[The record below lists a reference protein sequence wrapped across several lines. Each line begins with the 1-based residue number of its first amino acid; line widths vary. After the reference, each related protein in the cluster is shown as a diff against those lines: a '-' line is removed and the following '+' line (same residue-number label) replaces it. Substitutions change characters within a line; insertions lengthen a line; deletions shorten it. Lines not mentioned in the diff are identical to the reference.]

1 MIWQSNLYAIPLL
14 VGAALLIIFAL
25 IAWRRDSTLGV
36 TLFFIY
42 AIFVAGLLI
51 AYALQLLSAELPVI
65 VIWVKIQHIFYCL
78 PVIWLLFVI
87 IYTNHEN
94 WLSPRNIAVLFFIPA
109 FQAIAA
115 WTNEFHGLYWQA
127 VGTVTSNGVVI
138 FQPVNGPLFYVGMI
152 YLYFIVALT
161 LVVLVGSILL
171 APSFFRG
178 QIAWLLTAA
187 LMPVLGNLPTLAGVT
202 QMWRFD
208 PTPFG
213 FALVCV
219 PMGWN
224 LFRQNLFDIVP
235 AAYGKIV
242 RSMSD
247 AIIVL
252 NAENRVVDI
261 NPAAEALTGIQAS
274 DAMGKPVRVAFPRV
288 PELLNRYRD
297 APEAQDELE
306 FAQGDDKIYLDMRL
320 SSIYNRSGKMTGRV
334 IVLRD
339 ITLSKQAE
347 ETIRQY
353 AAELEASNN
362 ELDAFSH
369 TVAHDLKAPIG
380 IIMGYTH
387 ILQQHEQLDPTV
399 TKYVQNIE
407 KAAGRM
413 ENMITGL
420 LLLARLRNISDMV
433 TPVDMT
439 KAARGAAERFQ
450 GQMEQRGI
458 RLEVMEPMPEAL
470 GHDVWLEEVFANL
483 IGNAVKYIGREN
495 PAPCISVQG
504 TRQGA
509 LVRYEVQDNG
519 MGISEENQ
527 AKLFDMFSR
536 FHTQEATGAGLG
548 LSIFLRIV
556 TRLKGEVGVESQP
569 GAGSTFW
576 FTLPAAA
583 DDSPESS

>member
-1 MIWQSNLYAIPLL
+1 MAWQSNLYAIPLL
-14 VGAALLIIFAL
+14 VVSALLIIFAL

-42 AIFVAGLLI
+42 AIFVAGLMI
-51 AYALQLLSAELPVI
+51 AYALQLMSADLQI
-65 VIWVKIQHIFYCL
+65 ILFWVKIKHIFYCL
-78 PVIWLLFVI
+78 PVIWLLFVT
-87 IYTNHEN
+87 IYTNHGN
-94 WLSPRNIAVLFFIPA
+94 WLTPRNIAILFFIPA

-127 VGTVTSNGVVI
+127 VGTATIDGAVT
-138 FQPVNGPLFYVGMI
+138 FQTINGPLFYVGML
-152 YLYFIVALT
+152 YLYLIVALS
-161 LVVLVGSILL
+161 VVIMVGSIIR

-178 QIAWLLTAA
+178 QIAWLLAGVF
-187 LMPVLGNLPTLAGVT
+187 MPVLGNLLTITGLSDTLH
-202 QMWRFD
+202 FD
-208 PTPFG
+208 TTPIG
-213 FALVCV
+213 FALVCL
-219 PMGWN
+219 PIGWN

-252 NAENRVVDI
+252 NAENKVVDL
-261 NPAAEALTGIQAS
+261 NPAAEALTHIPAS
-274 DAMGKPVRVAFPRV
+274 VAIGKSVREAFPQA
-288 PELLNRYRD
+288 PDLLTRYRD
-297 APEAQDELE
+297 APEAQVELE
-306 FAQGDDKIYLDMRL
+306 FNEGSSKLFLDMRL

-339 ITLSKQAE
+339 ITQSKKAE

-353 AAELEASNN
+353 AVELETSNN

-387 ILQQHEQLDPTV
+387 ILQQHEQLEPTV
-399 TKYVQNIE
+399 IKYVQNIE

-420 LLLARLRNISDMV
+420 LLLARLRNISDIV

-439 KAARGAAERFQ
+439 QAAKGATERFQ
-450 GQMEQRGI
+450 GQMEERGI
-458 RLEVMEPMPEAL
+458 KIEIMEQMPPAM
-470 GHDVWLEEVFANL
+470 GHDIWLEEVFANL

-495 PAPCISVQG
+495 PAPCISVKG
-504 TRQGA
+504 YRQGQI
-509 LVRYEVQDNG
+509 VRYEVEDNG
-519 MGISEENQ
+519 MGISQENQ

-536 FHTQEATGAGLG
+536 FHTHEATGAGLG

-556 TRLKGEVGVESQP
+556 TRLKGEVGVTSEP
-569 GAGSTFW
+569 DAGSTFW
-576 FTLPAAA
+576 FTLPAA
-583 DDSPESS
+583 DEMPQSS